1 MCLSSGGGDEGELM
15 RVPVPP
21 SGQGSHPPLTQENFE
36 GRNSLFWPVNLLSAH
51 RQRREGDSELARRV
65 G

>member
-1 MCLSSGGGDEGELM
+1 M